1 LLLSNAN
8 SCFVERTDFLLI
20 CGNLIAKILN
30 YESIMYVGCN
40 CVRLVFSITLEIHYI
55 SKLMQIDVWG
65 KIALIEITALVHAIP
80 LA

>member
-1 LLLSNAN
+1 
-8 SCFVERTDFLLI
+8 
-20 CGNLIAKILN
+20 
-30 YESIMYVGCN
+30 MYVGCN